1 MDNDELRNS
10 DNLNELDAFDEL
22 DEDELDEEDAGEE
35 EPEEEETF

>member
-1 MDNDELRNS
+1 MDNDELRNG
-10 DNLNELDAFDEL
+10 DNLSELDAFDEL

>member
-1 MDNDELRNS
+1 MDNDELRNA
-10 DNLNELDAFDEL
+10 DNLSELDAFDEL